1 MVKTYTIF
9 ISHSWDHSSDLY
21 SLHNLLNNRGY
32 FSFDSQEITKNNPI
46 NSFNASYIKQQLRQR
61 IRNSNI
67 VLALAGVYASHS
79 DWMKWEIETAKA
91 LGIPIVGVIPRGQ
104 ERISQTV
111 YVNSI
116 ADVRWN
122 TESIVQAIRDHAI

>member
-9 ISHSWDHSSDLY
+9 VSHSWDHSNDLM
-21 SLHNLLNNRGY
+21 SLHNLLSKRGY
-32 FSFDSQEITKNNPI
+32 FSYDSQEVTKFSPI
-46 NSFNASYIKQQLRQR
+46 NSLNATYIKQRLRER

-67 VLALAGVYASHS
+67 VLALAGIYASHS
-79 DWMKWEIETAKA
+79 DWMKWEIETAKE
-91 LGIPIVGVIPRGQ
+91 LGIPIVGIIPRGQ

-111 YVNSI
+111 YANSI

-122 TESIVQAIRDHAI
+122 TESIIQAIRNYAK